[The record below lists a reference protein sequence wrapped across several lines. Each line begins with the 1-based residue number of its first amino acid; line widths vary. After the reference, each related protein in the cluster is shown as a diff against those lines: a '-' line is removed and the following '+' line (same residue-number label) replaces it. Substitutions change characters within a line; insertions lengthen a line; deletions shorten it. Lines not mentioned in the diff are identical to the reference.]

1 MDLLIDCRGFWHISE
16 HIFELLDYEDLNNC
30 CEVSVK
36 WEAFLKME
44 NGVWTRR
51 TQELSKELE
60 SILDNKSILE
70 MFPEFKEVIL
80 DYINANEKL
89 SQLFR
94 IVERK

>member
-1 MDLLIDCRGFWHISE
+1 MDFLIDCEGLWHISK

-36 WEAFLKME
+36 WKTFLKME

-51 TQELSKELE
+51 TAELCQELE
-60 SILDNKSILE
+60 SIVNNKSVLE
-70 MFPEFKEVIL
+70 MFPELKEVIL

-89 SQLFR
+89 SQLFC
-94 IVERK
+94 IVDRK